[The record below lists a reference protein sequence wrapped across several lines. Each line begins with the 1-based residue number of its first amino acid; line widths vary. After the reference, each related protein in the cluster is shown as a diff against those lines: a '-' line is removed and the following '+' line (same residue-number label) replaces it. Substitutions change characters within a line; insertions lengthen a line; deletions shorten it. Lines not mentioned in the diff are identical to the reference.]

1 MDLRALFAETGI
13 QLLSEFRKA
22 AQAGHMGGR
31 GTLREDAFGRF
42 LDDHLPGRYSVGR
55 GEIVS
60 ALNEKS
66 GQIDVIIH
74 DPSRCPVLLRSPSH
88 GLFPIESVFGVV
100 SIKSDL
106 DSTQLAEAYANI
118 RSAKQLVNPK
128 SFTVAA
134 NGFAR
139 GVGSPQP
146 VGVVFSYQ
154 SSRSLEAIAKQAASL
169 DEGLDD
175 LKLRPDFIVVLDK
188 GIVGPRAQIRGDFN
202 SFGLPTDPL
211 NLTRVRKT
219 GRNTLLRTYLQLLAE
234 LNPLELRD
242 LDLTAYLNM
251 PERIG
256 NFLVKRPNFVRH
268 PIDAA
273 FPKDA
278 KVTRI
283 SKTGL
288 QKIVS
293 HCRKIGAVSGEQH
306 LRNTL
311 VVDLAVFPDKY
322 RKGSVFE
329 YNPNALPPLDPTN
342 IKMVGGKPVMPA
354 GCFRPLQLQIDGAA
368 YAIDV
373 SALNEEDFEERTD
386 IDVDELFAE

>member
-31 GTLREDAFGRF
+31 GTLREDAFERF
-42 LDDHLPGRYSVGR
+42 LNDHLPGRYSVGR

-66 GQIDVIIH
+66 GQIDVIIY

-106 DSTQLAEAYANI
+106 NSTQLAEAYANI

-202 SFGLPTDPL
+202 SFDLPIDSSNRTK
-211 NLTRVRKT
+211 VRKT
-219 GRNTLLRTYLQLLAE
+219 GRHTLLRAYLQLLAE

-256 NFLVKRPNFVRH
+256 RFLVRRPNFVRH
-268 PIDAA
+268 PIDS
-273 FPKDA
+273 PNDG

-293 HCRKIGAVSGEQH
+293 YCKKIGAVSGEQH
-306 LRNTL
+306 LKNTI
-311 VVDLAVFPDKY
+311 VANIDLYPDDLKA
-322 RKGSVFE
+322 SVFE
-329 YNPNALPPLDPTN
+329 YNPNALPPLDPTK
-342 IKMVGGKPVMPA
+342 IKMVGGKPVSPA
-354 GCFRPLQLQIDGAA
+354 GCFTPLHLQINGES
-368 YAIDV
+368 YAIDF
-373 SALNEEDFEERTD
+373 SSLDEQDFEERTD